1 VHHLI
6 VNPVAGRG
14 RGSALVGR
22 AATALERA
30 GLPYAVHYTGGTRHA
45 TEIVD
50 ALPEGAIP
58 VAFGGDGTVHEV
70 MIGCVRRGL
79 PLALV
84 PCGSGDD
91 FAFSMGLSRH
101 DVDRAMEVI
110 IANEERL
117 VDVGCVGD
125 EPFINSFGTGF
136 DADVARRIVHAPG
149 YYRGLGKYLYGIVTA
164 MQDFRLPEAVVT
176 LDGVEVFAGPS
187 LLVTFQN
194 GPRTAGSFL
203 FAPDALP
210 DDGQLDVVIAADFS
224 RLGALGVLPSVM
236 RGRHV
241 GHPRITIIR
250 ASRATVRWS
259 HPVSAHTEG
268 EMLAMG
274 TDFDV
279 SLATRSLRVIAPP
292 GPQVRA
298 AAGGAGSVTRD
309 AGHAEEPAAE
319 EEKAPVPA
327 RTR

>member
-1 VHHLI
+1 MHHLI

-14 RGSALVGR
+14 RGSSLVGR
-22 AATALERA
+22 AAAALERA
-30 GLPYAVHYTGGTRHA
+30 GLPFAVHYTEGSGHA
-45 TEIVD
+45 TELVAGLD
-50 ALPEGAIP
+50 DGAIP

-70 MIGCVRRGL
+70 MIGCVRRDL

-91 FAFSMGLSRH
+91 FAFSMGLKRH

-125 EPFINSFGTGF
+125 EPFINSFGSGF

-149 YYRGLGKYLYGIVTA
+149 YYRGLGKYLYGIFTA

-176 LDGVEVFAGPS
+176 LDGVEVFSGPS

-203 FAPDALP
+203 FAPDARP

-224 RLGALGVLPSVM
+224 RLGALGVLPSVI

-241 GHPRITIIR
+241 GHPRIRIIR

-279 SLATRSLRVIAPP
+279 SLTTRSLRVVAPP
-292 GPQVRA
+292 GPRA
-298 AAGGAGSVTRD
+298 LHASGGARSVTHEATQSDETPR
-309 AGHAEEPAAE
+309 E
-319 EEKAPVPA
+319 EEEAPVAA